1 MLSELH
7 VEQLGVIEHLDLVLG
22 AGLTVLTGET
32 GAGKTLIIDAIDLLL
47 GGRGAADL
55 VRSDAAEARVD
66 GRFLIGDHERV
77 LSRVQ
82 PRRGR
87 SRAYV
92 DGRLATANQLAELG
106 HDWVDLH
113 GQHGQ
118 QSLLRRSVQRD
129 ALDRFAG
136 IDVSPLREARA
147 RLVELDAELAALGG
161 DARARAREIDL
172 LEHQIDEITRAG
184 LEDLDEERHLDDEQ
198 DRLGGAVAHRRAGE
212 IALTALRDD
221 AGAVDATSAA
231 IRALDGHR
239 PFSREL
245 QRLRSLLAELDDVV
259 DSVRHQVDSID
270 EDPQRLEEVVTR
282 RQQLR
287 DLRRR
292 YGDTLAE
299 VVAFAQSAAA
309 RRDELA
315 SFDTRAQR
323 LDDLRREAVDHLGE
337 VARQIGEARRGA
349 AQHLG
354 EAVTVQ
360 LRRLAL
366 PHATLSVSVGD
377 AHTDPAGDAVALW
390 FSANPGLDPQPLANV
405 ASGGELSRIMLALR
419 LVLSGGPPTLIFDEV
434 DAGIGGAAA
443 NAVADALCDVARN
456 RQVLVVT
463 HLAQVAARADHHLV
477 VHKHVVDG
485 RTLTSVNVVA
495 GDQRIAEIARMLS
508 GSGTSLRARDHAAEL
523 LAARSASGI
532 DTSGDRP
539 G

>member
-22 AGLTVLTGET
+22 GGLTVLSGET

-47 GGRGAADL
+47 GGRGAAEM
-55 VRSDAAEARVD
+55 VRSQAAEARVD

-92 DGRLATANQLAELG
+92 DGRLATANHLGELG
-106 HDWVDLH
+106 RDWVDLH

-136 IDVSPLREARA
+136 IDITPLREARA

-172 LEHQIDEITRAG
+172 LDHQIDEIARAG
-184 LEDLDEERHLDDEQ
+184 LDDLDEERHLDDEQ
-198 DRLGGAVAHRRAGE
+198 DRLGDAVEHRRAGE
-212 IALTALRDD
+212 IAMAALRDD
-221 AGAVDATSAA
+221 SG
-231 IRALDGHR
+231 ALDALGVASRSLDGRR
-239 PFSREL
+239 PFAKEF
-245 QRLRSLLAELDDVV
+245 QRLQALLAELDDVAA
-259 DSVRHQVDSID
+259 SVRHQVEHID
-270 EDPQRLEEVVTR
+270 EDPARLDAVVAR

-299 VVAFAQSAAA
+299 VVAFAHEASQ
-309 RRDELA
+309 RRHELA
-315 SFDTRAQR
+315 SFDARAQQ
-323 LDDLRREAVDHLGE
+323 LDDLRQAAVDDLGA
-337 VARQIGEARRGA
+337 VARAIGDARRGA
-349 AQHLG
+349 APQLG
-354 EAVTVQ
+354 NAVTTQ

-390 FSANPGLDPQPLANV
+390 FSANPGIDPQPLANV

-443 NAVADALCDVARN
+443 NAVADALCDVARH

-477 VHKHVVDG
+477 VDKRVVEG
-485 RTLTSVNVVA
+485 RTVTTVFAVA
-495 GDQRIAEIARMLS
+495 GEQRIAEIARMLS
-508 GSGTSLRARDHAAEL
+508 GSGTSIRARAHAAEL
-523 LAARSASGI
+523 LAASSASGI

>member
-47 GGRGAADL
+47 GGRGTAEL
-55 VRSDAAEARVD
+55 VRSQAAEARVD

-92 DGRLATANQLAELG
+92 DGRLATANQLGELG
-106 HDWVDLH
+106 RDWVDLH

-136 IDVSPLREARA
+136 IDVTPLREARA

-172 LEHQIDEITRAG
+172 LDHQIDEITRAN
-184 LEDLDEERHLDDEQ
+184 LDDPDEERHLDDEQ
-198 DRLGGAVAHRRAGE
+198 DRLGDAVEHRRAGQT
-212 IALTALRDD
+212 ALAALRDD
-221 AGAVDATSAA
+221 AGALDALSEAT
-231 IRALDGHR
+231 RALDGRR
-239 PFSREL
+239 PFLGEL
-245 QRLRSLLAELDDVV
+245 ERLRALLAELDDVV
-259 DSVRHQVDSID
+259 DSVRHQVEHID
-270 EDPQRLEEVVTR
+270 EDPARLDAVVAR

-299 VVAFAQSAAA
+299 VVAFAQDAAA

-315 SFDTRAQR
+315 SFDARAQHLDQLR
-323 LDDLRREAVDHLGE
+323 QAAVDDLAT
-337 VARQIGEARRGA
+337 VARHIGDARRGA
-349 AQHLG
+349 AQQLG

-366 PHATLSVSVGD
+366 PHATLIVSVGD
-377 AHTDPAGDAVALW
+377 ALTDPAGDAVAVW
-390 FSANPGLDPQPLANV
+390 FSANPGLDLQPLANV

-443 NAVADALCDVARN
+443 NAVADALCDVAKH

-463 HLAQVAARADHHLV
+463 HLAQVAARADQHLV
-477 VHKHVVDG
+477 VDKRLVDG
-485 RTLTSVNVVA
+485 RTVTSVSGVD

-508 GSGTSLRARDHAAEL
+508 GSGTSVRARDHAAEL

>member
-22 AGLTVLTGET
+22 GGLTVLSGET

-47 GGRGAADL
+47 GGRGAAEL
-55 VRSDAAEARVD
+55 VRSQAAEARVD

-77 LSRVQ
+77 LTRVQ

-92 DGRLATANQLAELG
+92 DGRLATANHLGELG
-106 HDWVDLH
+106 RDWVDLH

-136 IDVSPLREARA
+136 IDITPLREARA

-172 LEHQIDEITRAG
+172 LDHQIDEIAGAG
-184 LEDLDEERHLDDEQ
+184 LDDLDEERHLDDEQ
-198 DRLGGAVAHRRAGE
+198 DRLGDAVEHRRAGE
-212 IALTALRDD
+212 IALAALRDD
-221 AGAVDATSAA
+221 SG
-231 IRALDGHR
+231 ALDALGVASRSLDGRR
-239 PFSREL
+239 PFAQEFTRL
-245 QRLRSLLAELDDVV
+245 QALLAELDDVV
-259 DSVRHQVDSID
+259 ASVRHQVEHID
-270 EDPQRLEEVVTR
+270 EDPERLDAVVAR

-299 VVAFAQSAAA
+299 VVAFAHEAAQ
-309 RRDELA
+309 RRHELA
-315 SFDTRAQR
+315 SFDARAQQ
-323 LDDLRREAVDHLGE
+323 LDDLRQAAVDDLGA
-337 VARQIGEARRGA
+337 VARAIGDARRGA
-349 AQHLG
+349 AQQLG
-354 EAVTVQ
+354 DAVTTQ

-377 AHTDPAGDAVALW
+377 TQTDPAGDAVALW
-390 FSANPGLDPQPLANV
+390 FSANPGMDPQPLANV

-443 NAVADALCDVARN
+443 NAVADALCDVARQ

-477 VHKHVVDG
+477 IDKRVVEG
-485 RTLTSVNVVA
+485 RTVTSVMAVV

-508 GSGTSLRARDHAAEL
+508 GSSTSVRARAHAAEL
-523 LAARSASGI
+523 LAASSASGI